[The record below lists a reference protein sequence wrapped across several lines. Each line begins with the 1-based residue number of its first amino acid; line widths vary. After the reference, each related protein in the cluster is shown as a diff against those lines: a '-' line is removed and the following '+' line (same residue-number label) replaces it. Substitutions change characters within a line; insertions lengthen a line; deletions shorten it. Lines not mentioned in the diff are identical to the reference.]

1 MISILTVRFFP
12 ILLLPILRVLRLFVR
27 RQSLS
32 VNFCMT
38 LIRTITSRDNSQYRY
53 VRSLHDRKNAEREG
67 VVFLEGVRLCED
79 ALHSGLNPIM
89 VLFSSEKEALAAN
102 WCKRL
107 FFRRKQY
114 HYRI

>member
-1 MISILTVRFFP
+1 
-12 ILLLPILRVLRLFVR
+12 
-27 RQSLS
+27 
-32 VNFCMT
+32 MT